1 VKLSDLTPE
10 QWYGRLGTKIFRQ
23 AEAARRWEQ
32 YMDLEQPLVYVARIL
47 AEQENRFPAL
57 LLPWADL
64 VIGSV
69 NERLKWESFLLEN
82 EDPADDLNA
91 LWQASD
97 FDEQASE
104 AHAAAMVSGRHFLM
118 IGPGDGDLPLITS
131 EYESQVAVE
140 IDPRTRQPI
149 AGLKVWCEDLDLG
162 GDVLGALYLP
172 GGKCYEFR
180 NTKVERLSYVGD
192 WSKRLE
198 ADPRLPSVPFVPM
211 LNKPRR
217 SEGRSDLVQ
226 LKPTLDAANQFATN
240 LMAAGE
246 SHAVSRKWAV
256 GVSEKDFVDSEGK
269 PVDAWVAAMR
279 AVWAVPH
286 ADPKDYKG
294 SDPPEVKLGQFTAS
308 DLANFHNSIKMMAQ
322 IASSGYGLPPNY
334 MGYSSDN
341 PPSAESILYSLERL
355 VLRTEDHQGWY
366 GSSYKK
372 ANAVAWVIMDKDP
385 EEIRGHEAKWRSA
398 ATPTLA
404 SKMDVAVKGVQ
415 AGIYDN
421 EHAWSIM
428 GESEQTK
435 KGLRERMGAR
445 GVQAAQSLRELDRI
459 PVQPEVPNAPIL
471 RS

>member
-1 VKLSDLTPE
+1 MKLSDLSPE

-23 AEAARRWEQ
+23 AEAAKRWEA
-32 YMDLEQPLVYVARIL
+32 YMDLKQPLVYVAKIL
-47 AEQENRFPAL
+47 AEQDHRFPPL
-57 LLPWADL
+57 LLPWSDL
-64 VIGSV
+64 VVGSV
-69 NERLKWESFLLEN
+69 NERLKWESFLLQDEA
-82 EDPADDLNA
+82 PAEDLNEW
-91 LWQASD
+91 WQASD
-97 FDEQASE
+97 FDEQAPE
-104 AHAAAMVSGRHFLM
+104 AHAAAMVSGKHFLM
-118 IGPGDGDLPLITS
+118 VGPGDAAPRITS

-140 IDPRTRQPI
+140 IDPLTRQPI
-149 AGLKVWCEDLDLG
+149 VGLKLWCEDLEVG

-172 GGKCYEFR
+172 DGRCYEFR
-180 NTKVERLSYVGD
+180 NGKIERLSYVGD
-192 WSKRLE
+192 WSKRLA

-217 SEGRSDLVQ
+217 GEGRSDLEQ

-246 SHAVSRKWAV
+246 SHAVARKWAV
-256 GVSEKDFVDSEGK
+256 GVSEKDFVDSEGN
-269 PVDAWVAAMR
+269 PVDVFSAAMR

-286 ADPKDYKG
+286 ADPKEYKG
-294 SDPPEVKLGQFTAS
+294 QDLPEVKLGQFTAS

-322 IASSGYGLPPNY
+322 IASSAYGLPPNY
-334 MGYSSDN
+334 MGYSSEN

-355 VLRTEDHQGWY
+355 VLRTEQHQTWY
-366 GSSYKK
+366 GSAYKK
-372 ANAVAWVIMDKDP
+372 ANAVAWTIVGRDPKD
-385 EEIRGHEAKWRSA
+385 ILGHEVKWRSA

-404 SKMDVAVKGVQ
+404 SKMDVAMKGVS

-421 EHAWSIM
+421 EHAWVIM

-445 GVQAAQSLRELDRI
+445 GVQAAQTLRELDRV
-459 PVQPEVPNAPIL
+459 PVQPEAPGAPVL